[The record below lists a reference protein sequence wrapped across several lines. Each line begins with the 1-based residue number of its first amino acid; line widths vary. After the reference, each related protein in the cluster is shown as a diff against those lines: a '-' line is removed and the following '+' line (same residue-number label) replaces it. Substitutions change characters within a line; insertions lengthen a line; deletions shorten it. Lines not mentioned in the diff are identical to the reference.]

1 MTLAQKR
8 RAIRQLLNENHPA
21 DAQAA
26 YYAFHHPDEKTTLVT
41 YLDAKGTVTGY
52 VCLSRTGI
60 DLFRPL
66 ITLRLP
72 LRTDGDNLD
81 LTAGAELIKR
91 SISPG
96 MAVIVSAPANYL
108 PLFGGLFDI
117 NSDQLLNL
125 FILDRSL
132 FQPIVNVLVSK
143 TDTYNGLPRFV
154 IRQSNDGQ
162 ASSRG
167 EIVASA
173 GLNWRSDRF
182 AEMYVHTKSPH
193 RRKGLGRSVVA
204 ALVQSVLDHGQTP
217 LYVVG
222 DDNSPSIQL
231 AESVG
236 FVETGVTEILIEGE
250 LRDHQ

>member
-1 MTLAQKR
+1 MTLVQKR
-8 RAIRQLLNENHPA
+8 RAIRQLLNENHSA

-26 YYAFHHPDEKTTLVT
+26 YYAFHHPDEKTTLVLH
-41 YLDAKGTVTGY
+41 YDDKEIANGY

-66 ITLRLP
+66 ITMRLP
-72 LRTDGDNLD
+72 TKGDGNNLD
-81 LTAGAELIKR
+81 LSAGAELLNQAIP
-91 SISPG
+91 PG
-96 MAVIVSAPANYL
+96 MPVIISAPEHYL
-108 PLFGGLFDI
+108 PLLGGLVNID
-117 NSDQLLNL
+117 NEQYLDLL
-125 FILDRSL
+125 ILDRNL
-132 FQPIVNVLVSK
+132 FEPVVNVLVSQ
-143 TDTYNGLPRFV
+143 TESYNGLPRFV
-154 IRQSNDGQ
+154 IRQSRDGQ

-182 AEMYVHTKSPH
+182 AEMYVHTKSPY

-204 ALVQSVLDHGQTP
+204 ALVQSVLEEGRTP

-222 DDNSPSIQL
+222 DENEPSRQL

-236 FVETGVTEILIEGE
+236 FVTSGTTEILLEGG
-250 LRDHQ
+250 LREFR

>member
-1 MTLAQKR
+1 MNLAQNR
-8 RAIRQLLNENHPA
+8 RSIRQLLDENHPA

-26 YYAFHHPDEKTTLVT
+26 YYAFYHPDEKTTLVT
-41 YLDAKGTVTGY
+41 HQDAKGTVTGY

-66 ITLRLP
+66 ITMRLP
-72 LRTDGDNLD
+72 LEADGNNLNIS
-81 LTAGAELIKR
+81 AGADLLNR
-91 SISPG
+91 SIPPG
-96 MAVIVSAPANYL
+96 LAVIVSAPANYL

-117 NSDQLLNL
+117 NSDQRLNL
-125 FILDRSL
+125 FVLDRSL
-132 FQPIVNVLVSK
+132 FQPIINVLVTK
-143 TDTYNGLPRFV
+143 TDTYNGLPRFI
-154 IRQSNDGQ
+154 IRQSNDGH

-173 GLNWRSDRF
+173 GLNWRSERF

-204 ALVQSVLDHGQTP
+204 ALVQSVLDQGRTP

-236 FVETGVTEILIEGE
+236 FVDTGVTEILIEGE
-250 LRDHQ
+250 LRDPQ

>member
-8 RAIRQLLNENHPA
+8 RAIRQLLDESLPA

-41 YLDAKGTVTGY
+41 YEDARGSVTGY

-66 ITLRLP
+66 VTLRLP
-72 LRTDGDNLD
+72 VNSDRGNLD
-81 LTAGAELIKR
+81 LATGAELINR
-91 SISPG
+91 SIPPG

-117 NSDQLLNL
+117 NSDRRLDLL
-125 FILDRSL
+125 ILDRSL
-132 FQPIVNVLVSK
+132 FKPIINVLVSK
-143 TDTYNGLPRFV
+143 TDSYNGLPRFV

-193 RRKGLGRSVVA
+193 RRKGLGQSVVA
-204 ALVQSVLDHGQTP
+204 ALVQSVLDHGRTP

-222 DDNSPSIQL
+222 GENAPSKQL

-236 FVETGVTEILIEGE
+236 FVNTGVTEILVEGE
-250 LRDHQ
+250 MRDHP